1 MSPIRERRPRQSL
14 AQKLAE
20 ALRSRIVSGE
30 LVEGDKLPT
39 EQQLSQ
45 EHGVSRTVVREAIA
59 TLKADRLIEAKQG
72 SGAYVLGQSE
82 LAAQQIWS
90 HQSQT
95 ISSVIETLELRAA
108 AEVEAA
114 GLAAERCSPAQEAR
128 ILERF
133 RDLGQAQ
140 DDHQAAQDADYQ
152 FHMAIA
158 EATNNRQFVEFL
170 QYLGRRTIPR
180 AQFKLLDPDPGAAVK
195 REKDLLAEHEA
206 ILRAISARDVEG
218 ARTAMRVHLKG
229 SLERY
234 RQLSLITNQ
243 TNN

>member
-1 MSPIRERRPRQSL
+1 MNPIRDRQPRQSL
-14 AQKLAE
+14 SQKLAE
-20 ALRSRIVSGE
+20 SLRARIESGE
-30 LVEGDKLPT
+30 YVEGDKLPT

-59 TLKADRLIEAKQG
+59 TLRADRLIEAKQG
-72 SGAYVLGQSE
+72 SGAFVLGYKPPT
-82 LAAQQIWS
+82 AQQIWAG
-90 HQSQT
+90 QAQT

-108 AEVEAA
+108 VEIESA
-114 GLAAERCSPAQEAR
+114 GLAAARCSPAQEAR

-133 RDLGQAQ
+133 RDLGASLE
-140 DDHQAAQDADYQ
+140 DHQAAQDADYQ

-158 EATNNRQFVEFL
+158 EATNNRQFVDFL

-180 AQFKLLDPDPGAAVK
+180 AQLHLLNPNPEAALSME
-195 REKDLLAEHEA
+195 RNLLAEHEA
-206 ILRAISARDVEG
+206 ILRAISAHNVEE
-218 ARTAMRVHLKG
+218 AREAMRVHLKG

-234 RQLSLITNQ
+234 RQLSLLTGP

>member
-1 MSPIRERRPRQSL
+1 MNPLRERQPRQSL
-14 AQKLAE
+14 AQKLSE
-20 ALRSRIVSGE
+20 TLRARIESGE

-39 EQQLSQ
+39 EQQLSL

-72 SGAYVLGQSE
+72 SGAYVLGRSSPT
-82 LAAQQIWS
+82 AQQIWS
-90 HQSQT
+90 TQSQT

-108 AEVEAA
+108 MEIEAA
-114 GLAAERCSPAQEAR
+114 GLAAARCSPAQEAR
-128 ILERF
+128 IQERF
-133 RDLGQAQ
+133 HDLGTSLE
-140 DDHQAAQDADYQ
+140 DHQAAQDADYR

-170 QYLGRRTIPR
+170 EYLGRRTIPR
-180 AQFKLLDPDPGAAVK
+180 AQLHLLNPDPDAALTME
-195 REKDLLAEHEA
+195 RNLLAEHEA
-206 ILRAISARDVEG
+206 ILRAICAHDVEAARD
-218 ARTAMRVHLKG
+218 AMRVHLKG

-234 RQLSLITNQ
+234 RQLSLLTNQ

>member
-1 MSPIRERRPRQSL
+1 MNPKRDLKPRQSL
-14 AQKLAE
+14 SQKLAE
-20 ALRSRIVSGE
+20 SLRARIDSGE
-30 LVEGDKLPT
+30 LTEGDKLPT

-59 TLKADRLIEAKQG
+59 TLRADRLIEAKQG
-72 SGAYVLGQSE
+72 SGAYVLGYKPPT
-82 LAAQQIWS
+82 AQQIWS
-90 HQSQT
+90 GQSQT

-108 AEVEAA
+108 MEIEAA
-114 GLAAERCSPAQEAR
+114 GLAAARCSPAQEAR

-133 RDLGQAQ
+133 RDLGASL

-158 EATNNRQFVEFL
+158 EATNNKQFVEFL

-180 AQFKLLDPDPGAAVK
+180 AQLHLLNAEPEAALTME
-195 REKDLLAEHEA
+195 RNLLAEHEA
-206 ILRAISARDVEG
+206 ILRAISSRDVEG
-218 ARTAMRVHLKG
+218 AREAMRIHLKG
-229 SLERY
+229 SLDRY
-234 RQLSLITNQ
+234 RQLSLLSSQ

>member
-1 MSPIRERRPRQSL
+1 VSQLRDRPPRQSL
-14 AQKLAE
+14 GQKLAE
-20 ALRSRIVSGE
+20 SLRAKIESGE

-39 EQQLSQ
+39 EQQLSR

-59 TLKADRLIEAKQG
+59 TLRADRLIEAKQG
-72 SGAYVLGQSE
+72 SGAYVLGYKPPT
-82 LAAQQIWS
+82 AQQIWS
-90 HQSQT
+90 GQAQT

-108 AEVEAA
+108 MEIEAA
-114 GLAAERCSPAQEAR
+114 GLAAARCSPAQEAR

-133 RDLGQAQ
+133 RDLGTSL

-180 AQFKLLDPDPGAAVK
+180 AQLHLLNPDPEAALTME
-195 REKDLLAEHEA
+195 RNLLAEHES
-206 ILRAISARDVEG
+206 ILRAISSRNVEEARE
-218 ARTAMRVHLKG
+218 AMRVHLKG
-229 SLERY
+229 SLDRY
-234 RQLSLITNQ
+234 RQLSLLSSQ